1 MLKHPLSKLFA
12 FVAVGALSQAA
23 MASDGTIN
31 FQGEII
37 DATCSV
43 APSSQ
48 NKTVQ
53 LGKIVSRA
61 FTGIGTISTPV
72 DFSIDLLDCKTDTL
86 KNAQVTFSGT
96 ADGDNL
102 AIANSGQTVAAA
114 TGVSIQLK
122 DSTGNPIKLGTPSPK
137 YILGNGT
144 NSLQFKAN
152 YFATKDS
159 VTVGPANG
167 MAQFTVAY
175 N

>member
-1 MLKHPLSKLFA
+1 MLKHPLAKFFA
-12 FVAVGALSQAA
+12 LAAVGALSQAA
-23 MASDGTIN
+23 MAFDGTIN
-31 FQGEII
+31 FQGDII

-53 LGKIVSRA
+53 LGKVVSRK
-61 FTGIGTISTPV
+61 FTGTGSISTPV
-72 DFSIDLLDCKTDTL
+72 DFSIDLLDCDTASA

-96 ADGDNL
+96 ADGENL

-114 TGVSIQLK
+114 TGVVIQLK
-122 DSTGNPIKLGTPSPK
+122 DSTGKVIPMGKASSQ

-152 YFATKDS
+152 YLATKDV

>member
-12 FVAVGALSQAA
+12 FVAVGVLSQAA
-23 MASDGTIN
+23 MAYDGTIN
-31 FQGEII
+31 FQGEMI

-43 APSSQ
+43 APGSQ

-53 LGKIVSRA
+53 LGKIVSRTL
-61 FTGIGTISTPV
+61 TGLGSTSTPV
-72 DFSIDLLDCKTDTL
+72 DFTIDLLNCDTASA

-96 ADGDNL
+96 ADGTNL

-114 TGVSIQLK
+114 TGVAIQLK
-122 DSTGNPIKLGTPSPK
+122 DSAGNPIKLGVASPS

-152 YFATKDS
+152 YLATKDS

>member
-1 MLKHPLSKLFA
+1 MLKHSLSKLFA
-12 FVAVGALSQAA
+12 FAAVGALSQAA
-23 MASDGTIN
+23 MAYDGTIN

-61 FTGIGTISTPV
+61 FTGVGSTSTPV
-72 DFSIDLLDCKTDTL
+72 DFSIDLLDCDTSKF
-86 KNAQVTFSGT
+86 KNTQVTFSGT

-114 TGVSIQLK
+114 TGVAIQLK
-122 DSTGNPIKLGTPSPK
+122 DSAGKPIKLGTASPN

-152 YFATKDS
+152 YFATKDA